1 MSVYRFFQFCLIGL
15 AIYLIGCAEKEP
27 SAGIEIGNPSIAFTA
42 SFIIDYGTQSDT
54 QQSNN
59 TLLAKMPSDNE
70 ALIIEDFCLHLTHI
84 RSYSSYYVYVT
95 IDPAEG
101 LLLWPYETMPEDTT
115 LAVNFGNEIHA
126 GESVI
131 DEAFRKIDL
140 QEEGIL
146 KEIGVGFKPN
156 QNKPYSISG
165 TIKIGEEYIP
175 FEYSLSAFET
185 IDLRYHYQQ
194 AEIYK
199 DSLNLP
205 VTFFVQRWIN
215 NIDFS
220 SARITNGVIRFSETE
235 NAALWTTLNERFLSS
250 FSCLRWSWT
259 SKDGDTL
266 SDYVSEA
273 LAQFDKTSTNWA
285 VNGDFSNGSAGW
297 ILMEQYS
304 GVADSSIIQE
314 SKNEFQMKINVTK
327 GGSKSYSVQLI
338 HEDIPV
344 LQNRKY
350 KLIFTAWSNIEGPIT
365 VRLGSYHT
373 PYNTLGFQQKPVI
386 GLNGKSFEI
395 EYLGVEDNTF
405 ARLEFNLGGTE
416 RIFWFKNIQL
426 IRID

>member
-1 MSVYRFFQFCLIGL
+1 MSVYRFFLFCLIGL
-15 AIYLIGCAEKEP
+15 AISLSGCSEKEP

-42 SFIIDYGTQSDT
+42 SFIIDYGFQSDT
-54 QQSNN
+54 NASSVI
-59 TLLAKMPSDNE
+59 LAKMPGDNE
-70 ALIIEDFCLHLTHI
+70 TMVIDKFRLDLTHV

-101 LLLWPYETMPEDTT
+101 LLLWPYETMPTDTT
-115 LAVNFGNEIHA
+115 LSVNFGNEIQT

-131 DEAFRKIDL
+131 DDAFKQIDL
-140 QEEGIL
+140 QEEGLL
-146 KEIGVGFKPN
+146 KEIGVGFKPDDEDA
-156 QNKPYSISG
+156 YSIAGSL
-165 TIKIGEEYIP
+165 KINGEDVP
-175 FEYSLSAFET
+175 FEYSLSSFKA

-194 AEIYK
+194 AEIYL

-205 VTFFVQRWIN
+205 VTFYVQRWISE
-215 NIDFS
+215 IDFTLAS
-220 SARITNGVIRFSETE
+220 IENDTVRFSETE
-235 NAALWTTLNERFLSS
+235 NATLWNTLNERFLSS

-259 SKDGDTL
+259 SKDGDTI

-285 VNGDFSNGSAGW
+285 VNGDFSNGSTGW

-304 GVADSSIIQE
+304 GVADSSIIHE
-314 SKNEFQMKINVTK
+314 SKNEYQMKINVTK

-373 PYNTLGFQQKPVI
+373 PYNTLGFQEKPII

-395 EYLGVEDNTF
+395 EYLGSEDNTF
-405 ARLEFNLGGTE
+405 ARLEFNLGGAE

>member
-1 MSVYRFFQFCLIGL
+1 MSVYRFFLFCLIGL
-15 AIYLIGCAEKEP
+15 AISLTGCSEKEP

-42 SFIIDYGTQSDT
+42 SFIIDYGSQSDMST
-54 QQSNN
+54 SSAI
-59 TLLAKMPSDNE
+59 LAKMPGDNE
-70 ALIIEDFCLHLTHI
+70 TMIIDKFRLDLTHV

-95 IDPAEG
+95 IDPEEG
-101 LLLWPYETMPEDTT
+101 LLLWPYETMLTDTT
-115 LAVNFGNEIHA
+115 LTVNFGNEVQT

-131 DEAFRKIDL
+131 DEAFKKIDL
-140 QEEGIL
+140 QEEGLL
-146 KEIGVGFKPN
+146 KEIGIGFKPDN
-156 QNKPYSISG
+156 ADDYSISG
-165 TIKIGEEYIP
+165 MLKINGEDVP
-175 FEYSLSAFET
+175 FEYSLSAFKA

-194 AEIYK
+194 AEIYN

-205 VTFFVQRWIN
+205 VTFFVQRWISE
-215 NIDFS
+215 IDFTLAS
-220 SARITNGVIRFSETE
+220 IENDTVRFSETE
-235 NAALWTTLNERFLSS
+235 NATLWNTLNERFLSS

-259 SKDGDTL
+259 SKDGDTI

-273 LAQFDKTSTNWA
+273 LAQFDKASTNWA
-285 VNGDFSNGSAGW
+285 VNGDFSNGSTGW

-304 GVADSSIIQE
+304 GVADSSIIHE
-314 SKNEFQMKINVTK
+314 SKNEYQMKINVTK

-350 KLIFTAWSNIEGPIT
+350 KLIFTAWSNVEGPIT

-373 PYNTLGFQQKPVI
+373 PYTTLGFQEKPII
-386 GLNGKSFEI
+386 GLNGKSYEI